1 MEIQFPL
8 DITFRDMESSP
19 AIEAAVGH
27 WAEKL
32 ARVYDRI
39 LRCHVTIERPHQHQR
54 QGQLLRILIT
64 LSVPGPD
71 IVVSRNTGRIGAH
84 EDFNVALR
92 DAFLAA
98 RRQLEDHVRRMRQDV
113 KTRVRPTHGRVT
125 YLDAE
130 GQWGYLEAEGR
141 QVYFHRNSVLDA
153 DALQVGAEV
162 RFEEEEG
169 REGPQA
175 TTVASIGAHG
185 HHELPRPG

>member
-1 MEIQFPL
+1 MEFPL

-19 AIEAAVGH
+19 AIEEAVRH
-27 WAEKL
+27 QAEKL
-32 ARVYDRI
+32 GRVYDRI
-39 LRCHVTIERPHQHQR
+39 IRCHVTIERPHQHQR
-54 QGQLLRILIT
+54 QGQLLRVLIT

-84 EDFNVALR
+84 EDFHVALR

-98 RRQLEDHVRRMRQDV
+98 RRQLEDHVQRMRQDV

-130 GQWGYLEAEGR
+130 GEWGYLDAGGR
-141 QVYFHRNSVLDA
+141 QVYFHRNAVLDNE
-153 DALQVGAEV
+153 DLKVGDEV

-175 TTVASIGAHG
+175 STVAPIGTHG
-185 HHELPRPG
+185 HHELPRP

>member
-1 MEIQFPL
+1 MEFPL

-19 AIEAAVGH
+19 AIEASVRR

-39 LRCHVTIERPHQHQR
+39 VRCHVIIERPHQHQR
-54 QGQLLRILIT
+54 QGQLLRVAVT

-71 IVVSRNTGRIGAH
+71 IVVSRNTGRLGAH
-84 EDFNVALR
+84 EDLHVAIR

-98 RRQLEDHVRRMRQDV
+98 RRQLEDRARRMRRDV
-113 KTRVRPTHGRVT
+113 KTRVRPTHGRVE

-130 GQWGYLEAEGR
+130 GAWGYLDADGR
-141 QVYFHRNSVLDA
+141 QIYFHRNAVLGGEDLRLG
-153 DALQVGAEV
+153 DEV
-162 RFEEEEG
+162 RFEEEAG

-175 TTVASIGAHG
+175 TTVQTIGTHG
-185 HHELPRPG
+185 YHQLPRA